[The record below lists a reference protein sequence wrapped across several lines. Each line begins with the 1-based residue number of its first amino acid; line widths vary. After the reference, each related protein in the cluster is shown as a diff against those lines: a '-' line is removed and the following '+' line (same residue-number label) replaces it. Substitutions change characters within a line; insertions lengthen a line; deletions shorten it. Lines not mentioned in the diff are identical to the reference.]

1 MLNSIY
7 LNRGTHGDSS
17 FMLGGLPS
25 SRENPSDLSVGE
37 CQDNYR
43 SGFCDWHVARNN
55 VKGEVGKC
63 FRGVTINRI

>member
-25 SRENPSDLSVGE
+25 SRENPPDLSVGE
-37 CQDNYR
+37 CH
-43 SGFCDWHVARNN
+43 WHVARNN
-55 VKGEVGKC
+55 MKGEVGKC

>member
-25 SRENPSDLSVGE
+25 SRENPPDLSVG
-37 CQDNYR
+37 
-43 SGFCDWHVARNN
+43 S
-55 VKGEVGKC
+55 VKCGTREYDEKAGLKDDPLFFKIVVIS
-63 FRGVTINRI
+63 FLLLS

>member
-25 SRENPSDLSVGE
+25 SRENPPDLSVG
-37 CQDNYR
+37 
-43 SGFCDWHVARNN
+43 S
-55 VKGEVGKC
+55 
-63 FRGVTINRI
+63 VTGM